1 MNSLYHAYQCYE
13 RRAER
18 GEFSPEPRKKV
29 QRQVFPNILELELG
43 DILIK
48 AGLKLKRHAVAGK
61 SMAWS
66 PLTGSKQ

>member
-1 MNSLYHAYQCYE
+1 MNSLYHAYQAFE

-18 GEFSPEPRKKV
+18 GEFSPEPRKKASH
-29 QRQVFPNILELELG
+29 QPSPKRLEIWLG
-43 DILIK
+43 EILINT
-48 AGLKLKRHAVAGK
+48 GLKLKRHAVAGK